1 MKALQATCIVS
12 AITFTGMIHQVGG
25 NTPGATVP
33 NAMLAAAGSAE
44 TPGAPAPSA
53 AVPEAS
59 AAGSG
64 PSLMGPSRNRRRF
77 FRGKMDG
84 LGPP

>member
-1 MKALQATCIVS
+1 MKALQTTCIVS

-33 NAMLAAAGSAE
+33 NAMLEAAGSAE
-44 TPGAPAPSA
+44 TPGAPALST

-64 PSLMGPSRNRRRF
+64 PSLMAQAEIRDDTF
-77 FRGKMDG
+77 EAK
-84 LGPP
+84 

>member
-12 AITFTGMIHQVGG
+12 AMTFTGMIHQVGG
-25 NTPGATVP
+25 NAPGATVP
-33 NAMLAAAGSAE
+33 NAMLEAAGSAE
-44 TPGAPAPSA
+44 TPRCACALRRR
-53 AVPEAS
+53 
-59 AAGSG
+59 AGG
-64 PSLMGPSRNRRRF
+64 ICRGFRTVVDGPSRNRRRF